1 MVFGVCVCHHSPIS
15 HKHKHTPLLYNH
27 INGLLHLLLYSMYVA
42 ENERAAE
49 ALRAL
54 GSEFSSLM
62 GV

>member
-15 HKHKHTPLLYNH
+15 HINTLLYT
-27 INGLLHLLLYSMYVA
+27 MYVA

-54 GSEFSSLM
+54 GSEFGNLIDVS
-62 GV
+62 